1 MTVSGEDNSKM
12 LKIKTFVGMGFLM
25 GATVILAQDASWLK
39 GTTAEK
45 LKTLAALQPGL
56 GTVMIEYSNRAGNVY
71 YAAQAGNWGLA
82 AYQLNEMTEIQEVAE
97 NTRPARAKALQGFE
111 KRALGLLA
119 KDIVNQDATAFR
131 SDFDKMVIQCNGCH
145 RANGY
150 GFIVYKLP
158 DRPAMPAKMGV
169 EMKFAKGDLEKL
181 VGDLLK

>member
-1 MTVSGEDNSKM
+1 M
-12 LKIKTFVGMGFLM
+12 LKIKTLVGIGFLM
-25 GATVILAQDASWLK
+25 GATVILAQDAPWLK

-45 LKTLAALQPGL
+45 LKALAAIQPGL

-82 AYQLNEMTEIQEVAE
+82 AYQLNEMTEVQEVAE
-97 NTRPARAKALQGFE
+97 TTRPGRAKALRAFE
-111 KRALGLLA
+111 KSALSPLA
-119 KDIVNQDATAFR
+119 KDVVNQDATAFR
-131 SDFDKMVIQCNGCH
+131 GDFDTMVTQCNGCH

-158 DRPAMPAKMGV
+158 DRPATPAKMDV
-169 EMKFAKGDLEKL
+169 EMKFAKAELEKL